1 MNVSVVLANFAKVSD
16 NMLDVQQAGWS
27 FIGPEPFSFF
37 VAGVALCAWHE
48 ANQKHE
54 MKVELLDADGSPVP
68 NPETG
73 QPLMVSAT
81 FEIGRPP
88 GTKPGASMPS
98 PSPFSSGWPNRRLV
112 PSTRFASASTA
123 STGTTGACRLPYA
136 TRLCRP
142 RPPKQEN
149 H

>member
-1 MNVSVVLANFAKVSD
+1 VVLANFAKVSD
-16 NMLDVQQAGWS
+16 NMVDVQQAGWS

-37 VAGVALCAWHE
+37 VAGVALCPWHE

-54 MKVELLDADGSPVP
+54 MKVELLDADGAAVP

-88 GTKPGASMPS
+88 GTKPGASMPM
-98 PSPFSSGWPNRRLV
+98 PFAFQFGMAEPE
-112 PSTRFASASTA
+112 A
-123 STGTTGACRLPYA
+123 GAQYEIRVSVDGEHRDDWRLPFTVRDA
-136 TRLCRP
+136 P
-142 RPPKQEN
+142 VQAQAA
-149 H
+149 